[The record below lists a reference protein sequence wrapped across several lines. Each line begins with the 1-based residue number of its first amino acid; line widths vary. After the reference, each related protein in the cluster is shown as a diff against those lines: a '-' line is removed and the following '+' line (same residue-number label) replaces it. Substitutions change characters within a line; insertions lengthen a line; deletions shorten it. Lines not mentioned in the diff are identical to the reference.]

1 MVIPGFSHFGV
12 REEYDLQ
19 SFRSAAECEVYL
31 ARPGL
36 GAESVELRVMVITDL
51 VAGLSSECR
60 PQVAVRVA
68 LTVNFCA
75 EEWSCSNTTTAT
87 TTNTEGEGDYEAE
100 YVTNCDSE
108 WGCEA
113 AEAAAECPGEWGCL
127 DTDFGS
133 KTVVGVGEEVV
144 EVAGAGEE
152 EEEDGD
158 LVTVILNTLL
168 SERMTPVTISVLVV
182 VALLLLLA
190 MGCLLC
196 RGTTRCRD
204 NR

>member
-75 EEWSCSNTTTAT
+75 EEWSCSNTTTTA
-87 TTNTEGEGDYEAE
+87 TTNTNTET
-100 YVTNCDSE
+100 VT
-108 WGCEA
+108 
-113 AEAAAECPGEWGCL
+113 L
-127 DTDFGS
+127 
-133 KTVVGVGEEVV
+133 K
-144 EVAGAGEE
+144 
-152 EEEDGD
+152 
-158 LVTVILNTLL
+158 
-168 SERMTPVTISVLVV
+168 
-182 VALLLLLA
+182 
-190 MGCLLC
+190 
-196 RGTTRCRD
+196 
-204 NR
+204 